1 MIQVALTLALLLI
14 TVPADP
20 KIVTPV
26 SIVGEATEL
35 RRGLKANGIKFD
47 GVFTA
52 AAEDG
57 EAARHA
63 LRPYLESAIAHERDP
78 DRKTALKGIL
88 NHIAEYDWHCGGF
101 IRRSQRLLFFV
112 FDQGIIMRAP
122 GKFFPE
128 IADGGIGVCRC
139 VFRLRERRIER
150 LEWNDVG

>member
-1 MIQVALTLALLLI
+1 MIQVALALGLLSV

-26 SIVGEATEL
+26 SIVDEATEL
-35 RRGLKANGIKFD
+35 RRGLRANGVRFD
-47 GVFTA
+47 DVFIATV
-52 AAEDG
+52 EDG

-88 NHIAEYDWHCGGF
+88 ENIAGYDWHCGGF
-101 IRRSQRLLFFV
+101 IRRRQRSLFCS
-112 FDQGIIMRAP
+112 FDRGIFMRAP

-128 IADGGIGVCRC
+128 IFDGGIGVCRC
-139 VFRLRERRIER
+139 VFRLRERRIEH
-150 LEWNDVG
+150 LEWNGEA